1 MKKLNEYNKSLI
13 RKGFYFLFFLCCLN
27 VVMAQDSTAVIEK
40 PQKTKP
46 KAVRN
51 TFDDNILIDNQ
62 TLQVPIRKTFEVML
76 QHRFGPVTSGY
87 QNFYGLFSGA
97 NMAFRFFY
105 SPINNLNVGVGF
117 NEQNLIW
124 EGNIKY
130 AIMKQ
135 SVSGGWPVSITYYGN
150 AAVDTRKKEG
160 NFINNA
166 DRFSYFNQLMVGRK
180 ISEKLS
186 LQFSGSL
193 SYLNNVPGYIE
204 STGKIS
210 PLMNNAHVAVEVL
223 AKYKISETFNIIAN
237 YDQPITQHLYNNPH
251 PSIALGIEINTKGHT
266 FQLFGT
272 NYGST
277 LPQYNNFFNQN
288 DYTKG
293 MWLVGFNLARRWHW

>member
-1 MKKLNEYNKSLI
+1 MKKLKKHNKSLI
-13 RKGFYFLFFLCCLN
+13 HSWVYLLIFFGCLH
-27 VVMAQDSTAVIEK
+27 VAMAQDSTIVAEK
-40 PQKTKP
+40 PQKAKL

-97 NMAFRFFY
+97 NMSFRFFY
-105 SPINNLNVGVGF
+105 SPINNLNLGIAF

-124 EGNIKY
+124 EGNLKY
-130 AIMKQ
+130 ALIKQ
-135 SVSGGWPVSITYYGN
+135 SVTGGWPVSITFYGN

-160 NFINNA
+160 NFLKEA
-166 DRFSYFNQLMVGRK
+166 DRYSFFNQLMVGRK
-180 ISEKLS
+180 ISEKIS

-193 SYLNNVPGYIE
+193 SYLNNVPGYVE

-210 PLMNNAHVAVEVL
+210 PLMNNAHLAFEVL
-223 AKYKISETFNIIAN
+223 TKYKISETFNLIVN

-251 PSIALGIEINTKGHT
+251 PSLALGIEINTKGHT

-272 NYGST
+272 NFGGT